1 MAQVI
6 NTNIASL
13 NAQRNLSSSQAETNQ
28 ALQRLSS
35 GLRINSAKDD
45 AAGLAI
51 STRFDS
57 QIKGIA
63 VAIRNSGD
71 GVSLAQTA
79 EGALGSMTESLQRV
93 RELALQA
100 ANGTN
105 SASDREALQAEASQ
119 LLEELGRTADTT
131 NFNGVKLLDG
141 SFSTSIQVGA
151 NAGDVVNI
159 SIGKLTAD
167 TLGVAAKNGVSSV
180 RTDDALAT
188 GELIIN
194 GVSVGATRAADDNAS
209 TAEASTS
216 AISKAAAI
224 NRVSDQTGVTA
235 VVDANSVAGSVMTA
249 GDATGSVSING
260 TSISIQ
266 TTADA
271 ATTRASVVTAINAQS
286 ALTGVTAVDTGDDD
300 LGVTLVAADG
310 RNIEVA
316 FTTLT
321 AANTGLAAADTYAGG
336 FTLVANSDVSSIEI
350 SGTAPAAAG
359 LTAGTYTSGVANVST
374 NTRQAADA
382 AADATISLDAGD
394 LVINGVAIAAASAAD
409 DTASYTLSSD
419 TDFSSLK
426 EGSAIAIAAA
436 INKSSDATGV
446 TASANANVIEGEQTT
461 TGTDGDATTLSLN
474 GVDIALT
481 SIGDQDA
488 DRASA
493 VAAINAVSGQTGV
506 VAEDNGAGLTLT
518 AADGRNIVMGM
529 TAAGAGVADATD
541 FGIANTSAT
550 ATPQTTYSSVTLS
563 SGGQFTVSGGTN
575 GNAALEQ
582 LGFTAGTFGGAES
595 GQFLS
600 DVDISTQEGANAA
613 LAAVDNA
620 LNSINSARADLG
632 AIQNR
637 FESTISNLAVTSENL
652 STANSRIKDADFA
665 SEAAALSRSQVLQ
678 QAGISILSQANSG
691 PEQVLSLLR

>member
-13 NAQRNLSSSQAETNQ
+13 NAQRNLTSSQAETNQ

-119 LLEELGRTADTT
+119 LLEELGRTAETT

-141 SFSTSIQVGA
+141 TFATSIQVGA
-151 NAGDVVNI
+151 NAGDAVNV

-167 TLGVAAKNGVSSV
+167 TLGVASKNGVSSV
-180 RTDDALAT
+180 RTDDALAA

-209 TAEASTS
+209 TAEVSTS

-249 GDATGSVSING
+249 GDATGSVTING
-260 TSISIQ
+260 TAISIQ
-266 TTADA
+266 TTANA

-286 ALTGVTAVDTGDDD
+286 DLTGVTAVDTGDDD

-336 FTLVANSDVSSIEI
+336 FTLVANADVSSIEI
-350 SGTAPAAAG
+350 SGTDPANAG
-359 LTAGTYTSGVANVST
+359 LTAGSYTSGVSNVST

-409 DTASYTLSSD
+409 DSASYTLSSD
-419 TDFSSLK
+419 ADFSSLK

-446 TASANANVIEGEQTT
+446 TATANANVIEGAQTT
-461 TGTDGDATTLSLN
+461 TAAAGESLVLSLN
-474 GVDIALT
+474 GVDITLT
-481 SIGDQDA
+481 SVADQDA

-493 VAAINAVSGQTGV
+493 AAAINAVAGQTGV
-506 VAEDNGAGLTLT
+506 TAEDNGEGLTLT
-518 AADGRNIVMGM
+518 AADGRNIVMGVDSTLLA
-529 TAAGAGVADATD
+529 TADD
-541 FGIANTSAT
+541 FGIANTSAV

-563 SGGQFTVSGGTN
+563 SGGKFTVSGGTN

-582 LGFTAGTFGGAES
+582 LGFTAGTYGGAES

>member
-6 NTNIASL
+6 NTNLASL
-13 NAQRNLSSSQAETNQ
+13 NAQRNLTSSQADTNQ

-105 SASDREALQAEASQ
+105 SASDRAALQAEAKQ
-119 LLEELGRTADTT
+119 LLEELGRTANTT

-141 SFSTSIQVGA
+141 SFATSIQVGA
-151 NAGDVVNI
+151 NAGDTVNV
-159 SIGKLTAD
+159 SVAKLTAD
-167 TLGVAAKNGVSSV
+167 SLGVSAKNGVSSV
-180 RTDDALAT
+180 RTSDALAA
-188 GELIIN
+188 GELVIN
-194 GVSVGATRAADDNAS
+194 GVSVGATRAADDVAS
-209 TAEASTS
+209 TASKETS

-235 VVDANSVAGSVMTA
+235 VVDTNTVAGTAMTA
-249 GDATGSVSING
+249 TAASGTVTING
-260 TSISIQ
+260 TAIAVQ
-266 TTADA
+266 TTAAND
-271 ATTRASVVTAINAQS
+271 TSRASVVAAINS
-286 ALTGVTAVDTGDDD
+286 VSELTGVTAIDTGDDA
-300 LGVTLVAADG
+300 LGVTLSAADG
-310 RNIEVA
+310 RNIEL
-316 FTTLT
+316 TLATVT
-321 AANTGLAAADTYAGG
+321 AASTGLAAGGPNTYAGG
-336 FTLVANSDVSSIEI
+336 FTLVANSDVSTIEV
-350 SGTAPAAAG
+350 SGTDVANAG
-359 LTAGTYTSGVANVST
+359 LVAGSYESGVASASSKVIT
-374 NTRQAADA
+374 AATALA
-382 AADATISLDAGD
+382 AADVVLEAGD
-394 LVINGVAIAAASAAD
+394 IVINGVSIAAANAAD
-409 DTASYTLSSD
+409 DTASFVGT
-419 TDFSSLK
+419 TSLK
-426 EGSAIAIAAA
+426 TGSAIAIAAA

-446 TASANANVIEGEQTT
+446 TATANANVVEGTQGVAAA
-461 TGTDGDATTLSLN
+461 GTATLTVN
-474 GVDIALT
+474 GVAVALT
-481 SIGDQDA
+481 ATVDEA
-488 DRASA
+488 ANRAFA
-493 VAAINAVSGQTGV
+493 VSAINNVAGQTGV
-506 VAEDNGAGLTLT
+506 TAEDNGTGITLT
-518 AADGRNIVMGM
+518 AADGRNI
-529 TAAGAGVADATD
+529 TLLAGGADAATLGAD
-541 FGIANTSAT
+541 YGIGNVDNTNGI
-550 ATPQTTYSSVTLS
+550 TTYGTVSLS
-563 SGGQFTVSGGTN
+563 SGGQFTVSGGSN
-575 GNAALEQ
+575 GNDDLEA
-582 LGFTAGTFGGAES
+582 LGFTAGTYGGAES

-600 DVDISTQEGANAA
+600 EVDISTQAGANAA

-620 LNSINSARADLG
+620 LNSINGARANLG

-637 FESTISNLAVTSENL
+637 FESTISNLAITSENL

>member
-1 MAQVI
+1 MGQVI

-13 NAQRNLSSSQAETNQ
+13 NAQRNLSTSQADTNQ

-105 SASDREALQAEASQ
+105 SASDREALQAEAKQ
-119 LLEELGRTADTT
+119 LIEEIARTAEGT

-141 SFSTSIQVGA
+141 SFATSIQVGA
-151 NAGDVVNI
+151 NAGDTVD
-159 SIGKLTAD
+159 IGIAKLTTD

-180 RTDDALAT
+180 GTDIALAA
-188 GELIIN
+188 GDLVIN
-194 GVSVGATRAADDNAS
+194 GVSVGATRAADDTAS
-209 TAEASTS
+209 TSEANTS

-224 NRVSDQTGVTA
+224 NRISDQTGVMA
-235 VVDANSVAGSVMTA
+235 VVDANTVAGSVMTA
-249 GDATGSVSING
+249 SDATGSVTING

-266 TTADA
+266 TTGNA
-271 ATTRASVVTAINAQS
+271 ASSRAAVVTAINAQS
-286 ALTGVTAVDTGDDD
+286 QLTGVTAVDTGDDD

-310 RNIEVA
+310 RNIEIA
-316 FTTLT
+316 LTTVT
-321 AANTGLAAADTYAGG
+321 TANTGLAAAETYAGG
-336 FTLVANSDVSSIEI
+336 FTLVANSDVSAIEI
-350 SGTAPAAAG
+350 TGTDVANAG
-359 LTAGTYTSGVANVST
+359 LTTGSYTSGVSNVST
-374 NTRQAADA
+374 VARTAADA
-382 AADATISLDAGD
+382 TADATISLDAGD
-394 LVINGVAIAAASAAD
+394 LVINGVNIGAASAAD
-409 DTASYTLSSD
+409 DTASYTVPAD
-419 TDFSSLK
+419 ADFSSLK

-436 INKSSDATGV
+436 INKASDATGV
-446 TASANANVIEGEQTT
+446 TASANANVIEGSQTT
-461 TGTDGDATTLSLN
+461 TAAAGESMVLSLN
-474 GVDIALT
+474 GVDITLT
-481 SIGDQDA
+481 SAGDQDA

-506 VAEDNGAGLTLT
+506 IAEDNGEGLTLT
-518 AADGRNIVMGM
+518 AADGRNIVMGVDSTLLA
-529 TAAGAGVADATD
+529 TADD
-541 FGIANTSAT
+541 FGIANTAAA
-550 ATPQTTYSSVTLS
+550 ATPLTTYGTVTLS

-575 GNAALEQ
+575 GNVALEQ

-595 GQFLS
+595 GQFLNE
-600 DVDISTQEGANAA
+600 VDISTQAGANAA

-632 AIQNR
+632 AVQNR

-665 SEAAALSRSQVLQ
+665 AEAAALSRSQVLQ
-678 QAGISILSQANSG
+678 QAGISILSQANAG
-691 PEQVLSLLR
+691 PEQVLSLLQ

>member
-119 LLEELGRTADTT
+119 LLEELGRTAETT

-141 SFSTSIQVGA
+141 TFNTSIQVGA
-151 NAGDVVNI
+151 NAGDTVNV
-159 SIGKLTAD
+159 SLGTLTAD
-167 TLGVAAKNGVSSV
+167 SLGVAAKNGVSSV
-180 RTDDALAT
+180 RTDDALAA

-194 GVSVGATRAADDNAS
+194 GVSVGATRAADDVAS
-209 TAEASTS
+209 TAEKDTS

-235 VVDANSVAGSVMTA
+235 VVDANTVAGTTMTA
-249 GDATGSVSING
+249 TAATGTVTING
-260 TSISIQ
+260 TSIAVQ
-266 TTADA
+266 TTAS
-271 ATTRASVVTAINAQS
+271 TSTSRASVVASINAVS
-286 ALTGVTAVDTGDDD
+286 ELTGVTAIDTGDDA
-300 LGVTLVAADG
+300 LGVTLSAADG
-310 RNIEVA
+310 RNVTVA
-316 FTTLT
+316 FGTVT
-321 AANTGLAAADTYAGG
+321 AASTGLAAADTYAGSV
-336 FTLVANSDVSSIEI
+336 TLVANSDVSSIEI
-350 SGTAPAAAG
+350 SGTNVANAG
-359 LTAGTYTSGVANVST
+359 LVAGSYTSGVSSASSKVVT
-374 NTRQAADA
+374 AADGTEA
-382 AADATISLDAGD
+382 AAAVLNAGD
-394 LVINGVAIAAASAAD
+394 MVINGVTIAAANAAD
-409 DTASYTLSSD
+409 DTASFAAT
-419 TDFSSLK
+419 TSLK
-426 EGSAIAIAAA
+426 AGSAIAIAAA
-436 INKSSDATGV
+436 INKSTDATGV
-446 TASANANVIEGEQTT
+446 TATANANVIEGTQ
-461 TGTDGDATTLSLN
+461 GTAVAGSATLTVN
-474 GVDIALT
+474 GVAVALT
-481 SIGDQDA
+481 ATVDGA
-488 DRASA
+488 ANRASA
-493 VAAINAVSGQTGV
+493 VAAINNVAGQTGV
-506 VAEDNGAGLTLT
+506 TAEDNGEGLTLT
-518 AADGRNIVMGM
+518 AADGRNITLIASG
-529 TAAGAGVADATD
+529 ADAATVGAD
-541 FGIANTSAT
+541 YGIGGVDV
-550 ATPQTTYSSVTLS
+550 TTYASVSLS
-563 SGGQFTVSGGTN
+563 SGGQFTVAGGTN
-575 GNAALEQ
+575 GNDDLEA

-600 DVDISTQEGANAA
+600 EVDLSTQEGANAA

-620 LNSINSARADLG
+620 LSSINSARADLG